1 VEKLPE
7 ENVFKE
13 DLVESPKENLKLVE
27 SYKILKQNN
36 EGMYLLPN
44 YCHYFRYCTNMTAPS
59 PLYTISMLVLCSEI
73 FVEIV

>member
-1 VEKLPE
+1 MEKLPE

-27 SYKILKQNN
+27 SYKILKQNY

-44 YCHYFRYCTNMTAPS
+44 YCHYFRYFTNMTAPF